1 MSVNINVE
9 DMPQSAQTAYAR
21 KNKLRGITMKICWAL
36 TPVLFVI
43 FCIMSLVNKTFS
55 EDIEFDLEVALTLGC
70 GLQGL
75 MHIGFFYK
83 RAIRA
88 EPGTRWSTPCAGGW
102 RSWTCPLCWSPPDR
116 PGRLDAETS
125 GASVFSCNMGRSR
138 CAGSPVVVCWRGRQ
152 SEIAELPCLVA
163 GMQPGGL
170 IS

>member
-70 GLQGL
+70 GLLQASNSG
-75 MHIGFFYK
+75 G
-83 RAIRA
+83 IRQDR
-88 EPGTRWSTPCAGGW
+88 GTGNSDRFVCADPVGG
-102 RSWTCPLCWSPPDR
+102 RTDR
-116 PGRLDAETS
+116 CTGIWHH
-125 GASVFSCNMGRSR
+125 VW
-138 CAGSPVVVCWRGRQ
+138 VC
-152 SEIAELPCLVA
+152 L
-163 GMQPGGL
+163 
-170 IS
+170 

>member
-70 GLQGL
+70 GDAYRLFLQASNSG
-75 MHIGFFYK
+75 G
-83 RAIRA
+83 IRQDRGTGN
-88 EPGTRWSTPCAGGW
+88 GTRT
-102 RSWTCPLCWSPPDR
+102 
-116 PGRLDAETS
+116 
-125 GASVFSCNMGRSR
+125 
-138 CAGSPVVVCWRGRQ
+138 GRQ
-152 SEIAELPCLVA
+152 TCISVLKCSAESEAWCLYKKR
-163 GMQPGGL
+163 
-170 IS
+170 